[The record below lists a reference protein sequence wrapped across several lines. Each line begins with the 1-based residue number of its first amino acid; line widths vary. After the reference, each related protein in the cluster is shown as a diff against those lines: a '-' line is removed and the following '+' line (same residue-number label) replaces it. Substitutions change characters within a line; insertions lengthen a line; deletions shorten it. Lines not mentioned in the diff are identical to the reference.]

1 MAAVEMEKL
10 TKKFGALAAV
20 NHLTLRVPEG
30 TVFGFLG
37 PNGAG
42 KTTTLRILLGLAAPT
57 AGAVRIL
64 GENIRK
70 SRGYLRRVGFL
81 PDVPVFYNWMTAR
94 EYLRFAGELF
104 GLEPTRLG
112 KKIEEL
118 LELVGLQKEKKRI
131 GGFSRGMK
139 QRLGLAQALVN
150 DPEVVFLD
158 EPTSALDPIGRKE
171 VLESIN
177 AFKDRVTVFFS
188 THILADVERV
198 CNRAAI
204 LNRGELIIEDGIT
217 ELRQKY
223 GGRTMELEVTGVPED
238 LCPKLQAASWCE
250 RLEVKGNLLQFGVT
264 DGEKAGRS
272 LPPLLAEAGV
282 GIIRLESREPN
293 LEEIFLKLVKKNGS
307 QSFFP

>member
-1 MAAVEMEKL
+1 MAAVEIEKL
-10 TKKFGALAAV
+10 TKKFGAVAAV
-20 NHLTLRVPEG
+20 YNLTLHVPKG

-57 AGAVRIL
+57 AGEVRIL
-64 GENIRK
+64 GKNIREDR
-70 SRGYLRRVGFL
+70 SYLRRVGFL

-94 EYLRFAGELF
+94 EYLRFTGELF
-104 GLEPTRLG
+104 GLEPAPLSR
-112 KKIEEL
+112 KIEEL

-150 DPEVVFLD
+150 DPEIVFLD

-171 VLESIN
+171 VLDSIN

-188 THILADVERV
+188 SHILADVERV
-198 CNRAAI
+198 CSRAAI
-204 LNRGELIIEDGIT
+204 IDRVELVTEGSIA

-223 GGRTMELEVTGVPED
+223 GGRTLELEVTEVPD
-238 LCPKLQAASWCE
+238 QLLQKLQEAPWCE
-250 RLEVKGNLLQFGVT
+250 RLEVEGNLLKLGAM
-264 DGEKAGRS
+264 DEEKAGRTI
-272 LPPLLAEAGV
+272 PPLLAEAGV
-282 GIIRLESREPN
+282 GIIRLESREPD
-293 LEEIFLKLVKKNGS
+293 LEEFS
-307 QSFFP
+307 

>member
-1 MAAVEMEKL
+1 MAAVEIEKL
-10 TKKFGALAAV
+10 TKKFGAVAAV
-20 NHLTLRVPEG
+20 YNLTLHVPKG

-57 AGAVRIL
+57 AGEVRIL
-64 GENIRK
+64 GKNIREDR
-70 SRGYLRRVGFL
+70 SYLRRVGFL

-94 EYLRFAGELF
+94 EYLRFTGELF
-104 GLEPTRLG
+104 GLEPAPLSR
-112 KKIEEL
+112 KIEEL

-150 DPEVVFLD
+150 DPEIVFLD

-171 VLESIN
+171 VLDSIN

-188 THILADVERV
+188 SHILADVERV
-198 CNRAAI
+198 CSRAAI
-204 LNRGELIIEDGIT
+204 IDRVELVTEGSIA

-223 GGRTMELEVTGVPED
+223 GGAPW
-238 LCPKLQAASWCE
+238 SW
-250 RLEVKGNLLQFGVT
+250 K
-264 DGEKAGRS
+264 
-272 LPPLLAEAGV
+272 
-282 GIIRLESREPN
+282 
-293 LEEIFLKLVKKNGS
+293 
-307 QSFFP
+307 